1 MSARRHIG
9 MPRSGVA
16 AGVTKSF
23 PCLFSKS
30 QWCCANFVSGV
41 RFSLAEGRM
50 YFVAG
55 ALAVLSGLFYAANHH
70 EIGSLGVTLGRCGS
84 KFFGNPS
91 YVFVGAILASLWG
104 TFVSVR

>member
-23 PCLFSKS
+23 LCLFSKS
-30 QWCCANFVSGV
+30 QWYCANFVSGV

-70 EIGSLGVTLGRCGS
+70 EIGSGGGTMCRYGGP
-84 KFFGNPS
+84 FFANPS
-91 YVFVGAILASLWG
+91 YLFVGSVSAAVWG
-104 TFVSVR
+104 AF